1 MRRVN
6 KITADLLILTSYDDV
21 LAWKVYNRLSKKR
34 LRLRD
39 ELRNIN
45 IIYKNKLDKL

>member
-6 KITADLLILTSYDDV
+6 KITADLLILINYDDV
-21 LAWKVYNRLSKKR
+21 LAWKIYNRLIKKR

-39 ELRNIN
+39 ELMEIN
-45 IIYKNKLDKL
+45 NIYKNK